1 MSSTI
6 IAIYPG
12 RFQPM
17 GAHHKATYDWA
28 VSTFGYDNTFITSS
42 NKVEPIKSPLSYQE
56 KKMIAVAHGVT
67 ENKFVLSRSPY
78 RPVEVFQTLQAF
90 RGMFPQDFS
99 VVFIVGKKD
108 MEEDPRFRPGYKKS
122 GAPSYFQ
129 YYDPSIEL
137 SSADTHGY
145 LVVAPH
151 TCILLPNGKECS
163 GTNLREYLGTASS
176 EEFSTI
182 MGFYDDVI
190 YNMVRRKFS
199 VQPIEQDIL
208 NEVTQYDSQL
218 KPLMDSGYEG
228 IKQAMELADSL
239 GIPLRELPWTD
250 DTLNIYLFYAPGTD
264 TLGKLDIIGIDVEE
278 WVEQGRRA
286 FEDRERELGLRESA
300 DYDDDEPN
308 TPEAK
313 LAILVMELETDQA
326 VMMFEMLATTDQIDL
341 DLLAFEINKGLQVK
355 QKESWSKPTGGKGP
369 DPFAALLDWSDVVRS
384 AYKFITGN
392 GINRDAD
399 ISVDSYQR
407 SDWVETLNMTLRQ
420 TAAAW
425 KKKSF
430 GHNLNEATKSEIHR
444 DDLILGTEEYSK
456 YIDELIDDIHHVKK
470 SLKTRSKKGSKHRKE
485 SARLQ
490 NAIDSLKY
498 MNRKNQRQIL
508 DNNRIDERLVNFVA
522 PEEKIV
528 KKYNLNQKTKFTR
541 DEIKSYF
548 YRLKN
553 E

>member
-56 KKMIAVAHGVT
+56 KKMIAVAHGVP

-78 RPVEVFQTLQAF
+78 RPIEVFQTLQDF

-99 VVFIVGKKD
+99 VVFVVGKKD

-129 YYDPSIEL
+129 YYNPSIEL
-137 SSADTHGY
+137 ASADTHGY

-151 TCILLPNGKECS
+151 MCILLPNGKECS
-163 GTNLREYLGTASS
+163 GTNLREYLGAASS

-199 VQPIEQDIL
+199 VQPINSL
-208 NEVTQYDSQL
+208 
-218 KPLMDSGYEG
+218 YE
-228 IKQAMELADSL
+228 
-239 GIPLRELPWTD
+239 
-250 DTLNIYLFYAPGTD
+250 
-264 TLGKLDIIGIDVEE
+264 
-278 WVEQGRRA
+278 
-286 FEDRERELGLRESA
+286 
-300 DYDDDEPN
+300 
-308 TPEAK
+308 
-313 LAILVMELETDQA
+313 
-326 VMMFEMLATTDQIDL
+326 
-341 DLLAFEINKGLQVK
+341 
-355 QKESWSKPTGGKGP
+355 
-369 DPFAALLDWSDVVRS
+369 
-384 AYKFITGN
+384 
-392 GINRDAD
+392 
-399 ISVDSYQR
+399 
-407 SDWVETLNMTLRQ
+407 
-420 TAAAW
+420 
-425 KKKSF
+425 
-430 GHNLNEATKSEIHR
+430 SEIHR
-444 DDLILGTEEYSK
+444 DDLTLGTEEYGK
-456 YIDELIDDIHHVKK
+456 YIDGLIDDIHHVKK

-485 SARLQ
+485 AARLQ

-498 MNRKNQRQIL
+498 MNRKNQRQL
-508 DNNRIDERLVNFVA
+508 TDNNRIDERLMNLAV
-522 PEEKIV
+522 PEEEIV
-528 KKYNLNQKTKFTR
+528 KKCSPDQETNLTR

-553 E
+553 K